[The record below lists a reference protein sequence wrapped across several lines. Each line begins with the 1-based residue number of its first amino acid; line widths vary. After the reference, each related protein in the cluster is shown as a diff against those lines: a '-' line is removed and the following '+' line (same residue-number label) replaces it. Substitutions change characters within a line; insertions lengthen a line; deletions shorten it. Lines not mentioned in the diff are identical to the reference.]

1 MPGFR
6 KGIAKAILDYF
17 WPPDPTDGLY
27 NQATTAYA
35 EYQASGKPRDLQ
47 LALTKFEAAL
57 NARRPVNHPQLAVTL
72 INYAATLWA
81 HYEVS
86 GRPDA
91 DLRRVIELEEEAL
104 ALWATV
110 LPRPSGYPILLTNL
124 GNAYFDAYRR
134 NRSQESFDKAVSQY
148 KAVQDDASFPSDIRN
163 TALART
169 GIAFWTRCDI
179 DKTNSEG
186 LDEGID
192 KLEEALKFASSA
204 NDISLNSLCLPSLA
218 NAYDVRF
225 QRFKQEE
232 DLSSAIEYSHA
243 ARKILPKASP
253 ERGASLY
260 NLSRLLWARHQQK
273 QDRKDLDEAE
283 KIAKEAQEVVKSGEL
298 REKIDEV
305 LKAVVAKKGE

>member
-17 WPPDPTDGLY
+17 WPADPTDGLY

-47 LALTKFEAAL
+47 LALTNFEAAL
-57 NARRPVNHPQLAVTL
+57 SARRPINHPQLAVTL

-86 GRPDA
+86 GRPDT

-104 ALWATV
+104 ALWANV
-110 LPRPSGYPILLTNL
+110 VPRPSGYPILLTNL

-134 NRSQESFDKAVSQY
+134 DRTQESFNKAVSQY
-148 KAVQDDASFPSDIRN
+148 KAVQNNENFPENVRN
-163 TALART
+163 MAIARR
-169 GIAFWTRCDI
+169 GIALWTRCDLE
-179 DKTNSEG
+179 KTSSVG

-192 KLEEALKFASSA
+192 KLEEALKFASSTDDA
-204 NDISLNSLCLPSLA
+204 SLKSLCLPSLA
-218 NAYDVRF
+218 NAYDIRF
-225 QRFKQEE
+225 QRFKQDE

-243 ARKILPKASP
+243 ARQILPKASP

-260 NLSRLLWARHQQK
+260 NLSRLLWARYQQK
-273 QDRKDLDEAE
+273 RDKNDLDEAE

-305 LKAVVAKKGE
+305 LKAVVATKGE